1 MNFHIL
7 YKRFAIVTIL
17 VFLCTNLAFGAAF
30 VRSDKHNLS
39 HSGIIKSKEKNKQ
52 ERIMSIEELRKDKL
66 IDIFCTLAQIPS
78 PSGQEQ
84 KVAKKIIELLSESGI
99 EAYEDNFGNVRAKI
113 PATDSTK
120 QPLLLSA
127 HMDVIGD
134 NSPVNI
140 KYDGKYIE
148 TDKKRTLGADD
159 KAGVAAAINLAI
171 EVKNN
176 QNLKHGGLELVFTK
190 DEEQGLS
197 GINHVDFSDIE
208 SEYVL
213 VLDADK
219 LGQILVAGASYTNAI
234 LEVKAFKGGHSGI
247 DIADTDRVN
256 AVKLIGEL
264 INQIPQGVYKSNEL
278 GVVTSINIGS
288 VIGGGVEPCIKQIS
302 DENIKSE
309 SFIDYVAEKSMT
321 NLINTYA
328 KAADIEISDDLSEIG
343 NDIACVLVQTP
354 DYFGAIHDTDVIKE
368 KITDSKTMLIC
379 CCDLIP
385 LSVLEPPKCD
395 VMVGSLQPLGNTLSF
410 GGPYGGY
417 FACLDKYKRQIPGR
431 VVGRTVDKEGNQA
444 FCLTLQTRE
453 QHIRR
458 EKATSNICSNQAL
471 IALQTTIYL
480 TLLGAQGL
488 KQVAVKSASNARKLA
503 DKLLQKGFELQ
514 SKNFFNEFVLKVN
527 NADEFLAN
535 LKENNI
541 LGGLKLDNNR
551 ILICV
556 TEMNTDEEID
566 NYAYFAV

>member
-1 MNFHIL
+1 MKNFEAHTSKDRMDIL
-7 YKRFAIVTIL
+7 N
-17 VFLCTNLAFGAAF
+17 FLKLSSQEELF
-30 VRSDKHNLS
+30 KNLS
-39 HSGIIKSKEKNKQ
+39 EEIKISDLNLPDP
-52 ERIMSIEELRKDKL
+52 MSELDTTREVKKL
-66 IDIFCTLAQIPS
+66 
-78 PSGQEQ
+78 
-84 KVAKKIIELLSESGI
+84 
-99 EAYEDNFGNVRAKI
+99 
-113 PATDSTK
+113 
-120 QPLLLSA
+120 
-127 HMDVIGD
+127 
-134 NSPVNI
+134 
-140 KYDGKYIE
+140 
-148 TDKKRTLGADD
+148 
-159 KAGVAAAINLAI
+159 AAAN
-171 EVKNN
+171 K
-176 QNLKHGGLELVFTK
+176 
-190 DEEQGLS
+190 
-197 GINHVDFSDIE
+197 
-208 SEYVL
+208 
-213 VLDADK
+213 
-219 LGQILVAGASYTNAI
+219 
-234 LEVKAFKGGHSGI
+234 
-247 DIADTDRVN
+247 TDY
-256 AVKLIGEL
+256 ACF
-264 INQIPQGVYKSNEL
+264 
-278 GVVTSINIGS
+278 
-288 VIGGGVEPCIKQIS
+288 IGGGASKHFIPAAVSQIS
-302 DENIKSE
+302 SRFEFNTA
-309 SFIDYVAEKSMT
+309 YTPYQAEISQGTLQSIYEYQTMICNLTGMDVSNASMYDAAT
-321 NLINTYA
+321 ACAEAVLMAARITGRKKALICKRVNPQYKQVINTYA